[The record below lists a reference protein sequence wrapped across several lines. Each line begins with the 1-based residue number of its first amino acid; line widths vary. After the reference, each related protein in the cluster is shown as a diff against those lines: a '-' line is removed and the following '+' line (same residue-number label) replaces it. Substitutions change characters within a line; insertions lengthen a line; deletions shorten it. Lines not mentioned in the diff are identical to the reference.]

1 MSNWNREAA
10 LLGIPDLP
18 ERAFQHVGD
27 RKIKPQG
34 GGGGGG
40 SQQSTTYTSN
50 IPKWAE
56 QPSVDS
62 MARAQALSE
71 QPYQPYTGQRVEGF
85 SGLQQ
90 QAQQNAAG
98 MTTAPQTAQA
108 SGLAGAASLGALSAG
123 NYDPRT
129 GSFTNAGVAPQYMSP
144 YMSNVVEMQ
153 QRDAQRQADIAG
165 TSRDASAVKAGAFG
179 GSRQAIMDSEAAR
192 NLAIQKGDIN
202 TAGLQA
208 AFDSGQKQY
217 NTENQLYQ
225 QSRQFGAGQQM
236 KSFDTA
242 LAGARTLGDLGTQQF
257 GQGMDITKLQSA
269 LGAEQQALGQKD
281 LDQQYA
287 DFQRQQD
294 YPYQQIGFLS
304 DILRG
309 QQGSTR
315 SVYSTPAQPST
326 LQTVAGLGTA
336 AAGVSRMFRK
346 GGSVRRFAVGGGL
359 TGTLSDQQL
368 QARMNAPT
376 TPSMGRMAAG
386 DELAERTQFR
396 LAAPPPPPMEQ
407 GIASA
412 APDSVGEFASGGIVG
427 YAPGGPIQHS
437 TVGLRPRQV
446 AAVAPAAGPA
456 GGAYAGS
463 KVFNE
468 WGGYRPEYLAEKKAT
483 AAAEALQAATR
494 QQNADA
500 AQWASPGDTG
510 GGLAAGGVVGYAGG
524 GTSEAERRKLYEEAN
539 AAANDLEPSYF
550 SQETPTSRVLR
561 EQARK
566 KANDAYLSIYGPNA
580 APAGLAAAAPAAQP
594 TPTTDAQRGGG
605 NVPANTQGIA
615 AAAPARAPVA
625 APAATSEGGLGA
637 ARAGAGARTSG
648 PVGPFGTPEQM
659 SAEMKAF
666 GWDPEKAKAN
676 HAITNDAVT
685 AAEKGSA
692 EKAFVEYNDEVA
704 ARGLAG
710 AKQEERNIAQ
720 QGALDKRSGD
730 AKNMALFQAGM
741 AILSGDP
748 SKGAWANIGSGALV
762 GTAAYNKDMKDIND
776 ERTQLFDRMDR
787 IDDMRRAEAI
797 AVGKDRVALRKDIR
811 AAEVE
816 GVKRTATF
824 MQKIDLDVTPTIA
837 REMFKEAQSNRRTRE
852 TNDAHIKAAG
862 INAAGRSNELK
873 VTAQLAAL
881 GRLDEI
887 ERSAYNDVVKSYEN
901 ELKNAALMP
910 DSPASVNL
918 RNRVM
923 KEAALA
929 RDAEAAKNAE
939 RRKTLESSVEGIL
952 GKGPQGAGGKVQFT
966 NSAPAGAK
974 IR

>member
-27 RKIKPQG
+27 RKIRPQG
-34 GGGGGG
+34 GGGGGSG
-40 SQQSTTYTSN
+40 NQSSTTYTSN

-56 QPSVDS
+56 EPSKEAI
-62 MARAQALSE
+62 ARAEALSQ
-71 QPYQPYTGQRVEGF
+71 QPYQAYDGQRIEGF

-108 SGLAGAASLGALSAG
+108 SGLAGAASMGALSAG

-179 GSRQAIMDSEAAR
+179 GSRQAIMDAEADR

-242 LAGARTLGDLGTQQF
+242 LAGARTLGDLGAQQF
-257 GQGMDITKLQSA
+257 GQGMDITKLQNA

-281 LDQQYA
+281 LDQQYG
-287 DFQRQQD
+287 DFQAQKD
-294 YPYQQIGFLS
+294 YPYQQVGFLS

-437 TVGLRPRQV
+437 TVGLRPRVQRTSAAASPYQGSTRFNQWGGRLNPAASVASAAPV
-446 AAVAPAAGPA
+446 AAQATAPASSGW
-456 GGAYAGS
+456 
-463 KVFNE
+463 E
-468 WGGYRPEYLAEKKAT
+468 EQR
-483 AAAEALQAATR
+483 
-494 QQNADA
+494 
-500 AQWASPGDTG
+500 WASPGDTG
-510 GGLAAGGVVGYAGG
+510 GGLAAGGAVRFSTGGDPQTAYEAQADELSQRTPPADTWDSAGLK
-524 GTSEAERRKLYEEAN
+524 AWYRRKLEADS
-539 AAANDLEPSYF
+539 AN
-550 SQETPTSRVLR
+550 
-561 EQARK
+561 
-566 KANDAYLSIYGPNA
+566 
-580 APAGLAAAAPAAQP
+580 
-594 TPTTDAQRGGG
+594 QR
-605 NVPANTQGIA
+605 
-615 AAAPARAPVA
+615 R
-625 APAATSEGGLGA
+625 
-637 ARAGAGARTSG
+637 
-648 PVGPFGTPEQM
+648 F
-659 SAEMKAF
+659 
-666 GWDPEKAKAN
+666 
-676 HAITNDAVT
+676 
-685 AAEKGSA
+685 
-692 EKAFVEYNDEVA
+692 Y
-704 ARGLAG
+704 
-710 AKQEERNIAQ
+710 
-720 QGALDKRSGD
+720 
-730 AKNMALFQAGM
+730 
-741 AILSGDP
+741 
-748 SKGAWANIGSGALV
+748 
-762 GTAAYNKDMKDIND
+762 
-776 ERTQLFDRMDR
+776 DR
-787 IDDMRRAEAI
+787 
-797 AVGKDRVALRKDIR
+797 R
-811 AAEVE
+811 AAERAGVPVNTGGAE
-816 GVKRTATF
+816 GSWAPDAQPAPTAEIHLVKE
-824 MQKIDLDVTPTIA
+824 QKYADLGDRRCCA
-837 REMFKEAQSNRRTRE
+837 RSCTCCCTRSYFRRRSGCCSCWRRRTY
-852 TNDAHIKAAG
+852 
-862 INAAGRSNELK
+862 
-873 VTAQLAAL
+873 V
-881 GRLDEI
+881 
-887 ERSAYNDVVKSYEN
+887 
-901 ELKNAALMP
+901 
-910 DSPASVNL
+910 
-918 RNRVM
+918 
-923 KEAALA
+923 
-929 RDAEAAKNAE
+929 
-939 RRKTLESSVEGIL
+939 
-952 GKGPQGAGGKVQFT
+952 GPCGAFWY
-966 NSAPAGAK
+966 A
-974 IR
+974 